1 MKTSTKGGFCGCG
14 CDDTSV
20 IKEKVR
26 VVGLVR
32 MHFGEISAV

>member
-1 MKTSTKGGFCGCG
+1 MKTSTKGGYCG